1 MRQEILECSTRK
13 EQMGV
18 LEGKIAL
25 VTGAASGIGR
35 STAEAFAKEGVSHI
49 ALVDIDEQGILSTSK
64 IVSDLKT
71 SFSTHCADVSQEDL
85 VERTLNEVIDE
96 HGRLDIAFNN
106 AGINHPSSRFHE
118 LEIGDWKEMIE
129 TNLTSV
135 FLCMKY
141 ELIHMLKSDT
151 KSAIVNTS
159 SGAGIVPAPGQA
171 HYTAAKHGVVGLTKS
186 VAAEYG
192 KLGIRCNVI
201 HPGLVD
207 TPMIR
212 DVSGELTDRAR
223 KTLERISPNGELIK
237 PEEIAETV
245 VWLSSEGSVK
255 VNGQSVVIDG
265 GGIMR

>member
-1 MRQEILECSTRK
+1 
-13 EQMGV
+13 MGV

-49 ALVDIDEQGILSTSK
+49 ALIDLDEQGIQSTSEM
-64 IVSDLKT
+64 VESLKT
-71 SFSTHCADVSQEDL
+71 GFSKHCIDVTEEDS
-85 VERTLNEVIDE
+85 VEGTLTEIVDE
-96 HGRLDIAFNN
+96 YGSLDIAFNN
-106 AGINHPSSRFHE
+106 AGINHPSSKFHE
-118 LEIGDWKEMIE
+118 LELEDWKEMIE

-135 FLCMKY
+135 FICIKH
-141 ELIHMLKSDT
+141 EIKHMLESDT
-151 KSAIVNTS
+151 GGVIVNTS

-192 KLGIRCNVI
+192 KFGIRCNSI
-201 HPGLVD
+201 LPGLVD

-212 DVSGELTDRAR
+212 DENGELTERAK
-223 KTLERISPNGELIK
+223 KTLERISPSGELIK
-237 PEEIAETV
+237 PEQIAETV
-245 VWLSSEGSVK
+245 IWLSSAGSAK

-265 GGIMR
+265 GGILR

>member
-1 MRQEILECSTRK
+1 
-13 EQMGV
+13 MGV

-49 ALVDIDEQGILSTSK
+49 ALIDLDEQGIQSTSEM
-64 IVSDLKT
+64 VESLKT
-71 SFSTHCADVSQEDL
+71 GFSKHCIDVTEEDS
-85 VERTLNEVIDE
+85 VEGTLNEIVDE
-96 HGRLDIAFNN
+96 YGSLDIAFNN
-106 AGINHPSSRFHE
+106 AGINHPSSKFHE
-118 LEIGDWKEMIE
+118 LELEDWKEMIE

-135 FLCMKY
+135 FICIKH
-141 ELIHMLKSDT
+141 EIKHMLESDT
-151 KSAIVNTS
+151 GGVIVNTS

-186 VAAEYG
+186 VATEYG
-192 KLGIRCNVI
+192 KFGIRCNSI
-201 HPGLVD
+201 LPGLVD

-212 DVSGELTDRAR
+212 DENGELTERAKR
-223 KTLERISPNGELIK
+223 TLERISPSGELIK
-237 PEEIAETV
+237 PEQIAETV
-245 VWLSSEGSVK
+245 IWLSSAGSAK

>member
-1 MRQEILECSTRK
+1 
-13 EQMGV
+13 MGV

-49 ALVDIDEQGILSTSK
+49 ALIDLDEQGIQSTSE
-64 IVSDLKT
+64 IVESLKT
-71 SFSTHCADVSQEDL
+71 GFSKHCIDVTEEDS
-85 VERTLNEVIDE
+85 VEGTLNEIVDDY
-96 HGRLDIAFNN
+96 GSLDIAFNN
-106 AGINHPSSRFHE
+106 AGINHPSSKFHE
-118 LEIGDWKEMIE
+118 LELEDWKEMIE

-135 FLCMKY
+135 FICIKH
-141 ELIHMLKSDT
+141 EIKHMLESDT
-151 KSAIVNTS
+151 GGVIVNTS

-192 KLGIRCNVI
+192 KFGIRCNSI
-201 HPGLVD
+201 LPGLVD

-212 DVSGELTDRAR
+212 DENGELTERAKR
-223 KTLERISPNGELIK
+223 TLERISPSGELIK
-237 PEEIAETV
+237 PEQVAETV
-245 VWLSSEGSVK
+245 IWLSSAGSAK

-265 GGIMR
+265 GGILR

>member
-1 MRQEILECSTRK
+1 
-13 EQMGV
+13 MGV

-49 ALVDIDEQGILSTSK
+49 ALIDVDEQGIQSTSEM
-64 IVSDLKT
+64 VESLKT
-71 SFSTHCADVSQEDL
+71 GFSKHCIDVTEEDS
-85 VERTLNEVIDE
+85 VEGTLNEIVDE
-96 HGRLDIAFNN
+96 YGSLDIAFNN
-106 AGINHPSSRFHE
+106 AGINHPSSKFHE
-118 LEIGDWKEMIE
+118 LELEDWKEMIE

-135 FLCMKY
+135 FICIKH
-141 ELIHMLKSDT
+141 EIKHMLESDT
-151 KSAIVNTS
+151 GGVIVNTS

-192 KLGIRCNVI
+192 KFGIRCNSI
-201 HPGLVD
+201 LPGLVD

-212 DVSGELTDRAR
+212 DENGELTERAKR
-223 KTLERISPNGELIK
+223 TLERISPSGELIK
-237 PEEIAETV
+237 PEQIAETV
-245 VWLSSEGSVK
+245 IWLSSAGSAK

>member
-1 MRQEILECSTRK
+1 
-13 EQMGV
+13 MGV

-49 ALVDIDEQGILSTSK
+49 ALIDLDEQGIQSTSEM
-64 IVSDLKT
+64 VESLKT
-71 SFSTHCADVSQEDL
+71 GFSKHCIDVTDEDS
-85 VERTLNEVIDE
+85 VEGTLNEIVDE
-96 HGRLDIAFNN
+96 YGSLDIAFNN
-106 AGINHPSSRFHE
+106 AGINHPSSKFHE
-118 LEIGDWKEMIE
+118 LELEDWKEMIE

-135 FLCMKY
+135 FICIKH
-141 ELIHMLKSDT
+141 EIKHMLESDT
-151 KSAIVNTS
+151 GGVIVNTS

-192 KLGIRCNVI
+192 KFGIRCNSI
-201 HPGLVD
+201 LPGLVD

-212 DVSGELTDRAR
+212 DENGELTERAK
-223 KTLERISPNGELIK
+223 KTLERISPSGELIK
-237 PEEIAETV
+237 PEQVAETV
-245 VWLSSEGSVK
+245 IWLSSAGSAK

-265 GGIMR
+265 GGILR

>member
-1 MRQEILECSTRK
+1 
-13 EQMGV
+13 MGV

-49 ALVDIDEQGILSTSK
+49 ALIDLDEQGIQSTSEM
-64 IVSDLKT
+64 VESLKT
-71 SFSTHCADVSQEDL
+71 GFSKHCIDVTEEDS
-85 VERTLNEVIDE
+85 VEGTLNEIVDE
-96 HGRLDIAFNN
+96 YGSLDIAFNN
-106 AGINHPSSRFHE
+106 AGINHPSSKFHE
-118 LEIGDWKEMIE
+118 LELEDWKEMIE

-135 FLCMKY
+135 FICIKH
-141 ELIHMLKSDT
+141 EIKHMLESDT
-151 KSAIVNTS
+151 GGVIVNTS

-186 VAAEYG
+186 VATEYG
-192 KLGIRCNVI
+192 KFGIRCNSI
-201 HPGLVD
+201 LPGLVD

-212 DVSGELTDRAR
+212 DENGELTERAK
-223 KTLERISPNGELIK
+223 KTLERISPSGELIK
-237 PEEIAETV
+237 PEQIAETV
-245 VWLSSEGSVK
+245 IWLSSAGSAK

>member
-1 MRQEILECSTRK
+1 
-13 EQMGV
+13 MGV

-49 ALVDIDEQGILSTSK
+49 ALIDVDEQGIQSTSEM
-64 IVSDLKT
+64 VESLKT
-71 SFSTHCADVSQEDL
+71 GFSKHCIDVTEEDS
-85 VERTLNEVIDE
+85 VEGTLNEIVDE
-96 HGRLDIAFNN
+96 YGSLDIAFNN
-106 AGINHPSSRFHE
+106 AGINHPSSKFHE
-118 LEIGDWKEMIE
+118 LELEDWKEMIE

-135 FLCMKY
+135 FICIKH
-141 ELIHMLKSDT
+141 EIKHMLESDNGGV
-151 KSAIVNTS
+151 IVNTS

-186 VAAEYG
+186 VATEYG
-192 KLGIRCNVI
+192 KFGIRCNSI
-201 HPGLVD
+201 LPGLVD

-212 DVSGELTDRAR
+212 DENGELTERAKR
-223 KTLERISPNGELIK
+223 TLERISPSGELIK
-237 PEEIAETV
+237 PEQIAETV
-245 VWLSSEGSVK
+245 IWLSSAGSAK

>member
-1 MRQEILECSTRK
+1 MFNEKGID
-13 EQMGV
+13 MGTM
-18 LEGKIAL
+18 EGKIAL

-49 ALVDIDEQGILSTSK
+49 ALIDIDEKGMLLTSETLE
-64 IVSDLKT
+64 SLKDE
-71 SFSTHCADVSQEDL
+71 FSIHCVDVGEEDA
-85 VERTLNEVIDE
+85 VASALNEVFTE
-96 HGRLDIAFNN
+96 HGRLDVAFNN
-106 AGINHPSSRFHE
+106 AGINHPSSKFHE
-118 LEIGDWKEMIE
+118 LEIGDWSQMLK

-135 FLCMKY
+135 FVCMKH
-141 ELIHMLKSDT
+141 EIIHMLKSDSGGT
-151 KSAIVNTS
+151 IVNTS

-192 KLGIRCNVI
+192 KSGIRCNAI
-201 HPGLVD
+201 LPGLVD

-212 DVSGELTDRAR
+212 DANGELTDRAR
-223 KTLERISPNGELIK
+223 RTLERISTNGELIK
-237 PEEIAETV
+237 PEQIAETV
-245 VWLSSEGSVK
+245 LWLSSEGSAK

>member
-1 MRQEILECSTRK
+1 
-13 EQMGV
+13 MGV

-49 ALVDIDEQGILSTSK
+49 ALIDVDEQGIKSTSEM
-64 IVSDLKT
+64 VESLKT
-71 SFSTHCADVSQEDL
+71 GFSKHCIDVTEEDS
-85 VERTLNEVIDE
+85 VEGTLNEIVDE
-96 HGRLDIAFNN
+96 HGSLDIAFNN
-106 AGINHPSSRFHE
+106 AGINHPSSKFHE
-118 LEIGDWKEMIE
+118 LELEDWKEMIE

-135 FLCMKY
+135 FICIKH
-141 ELIHMLKSDT
+141 EIKHMLESDT
-151 KSAIVNTS
+151 GGVIVNTS

-192 KLGIRCNVI
+192 KFGIRCNSI
-201 HPGLVD
+201 LPGLVD

-212 DVSGELTDRAR
+212 DENGELTERAKR
-223 KTLERISPNGELIK
+223 TLGRISPSGELIK
-237 PEEIAETV
+237 PEQIAETV
-245 VWLSSEGSVK
+245 IWLSSAGSAK

>member
-1 MRQEILECSTRK
+1 
-13 EQMGV
+13 MGV

-49 ALVDIDEQGILSTSK
+49 ALIDVDEQGIQSTSEM
-64 IVSDLKT
+64 VESLKT
-71 SFSTHCADVSQEDL
+71 GFSKHCIDVTEEDS
-85 VERTLNEVIDE
+85 VEGTLNEIVDE
-96 HGRLDIAFNN
+96 YGSLDIAFNN
-106 AGINHPSSRFHE
+106 AGINHPSSKFHE
-118 LEIGDWKEMIE
+118 LELEDWKEMIE

-135 FLCMKY
+135 FVCIKH
-141 ELIHMLKSDT
+141 EIKHMLESDT
-151 KSAIVNTS
+151 GGVIVNTS

-192 KLGIRCNVI
+192 KFGIRCNSI
-201 HPGLVD
+201 LPGLVD

-212 DVSGELTDRAR
+212 DENGELTERAKR
-223 KTLERISPNGELIK
+223 TLERISPSGELIK
-237 PEEIAETV
+237 PEQIAETV
-245 VWLSSEGSVK
+245 IWLSSAGSAK

>member
-1 MRQEILECSTRK
+1 
-13 EQMGV
+13 MGL

-49 ALVDIDEQGILSTSK
+49 ALIDVDEQGIQSTSEM
-64 IVSDLKT
+64 VESLKT
-71 SFSTHCADVSQEDL
+71 GFSKHCIDVTEEDS
-85 VERTLNEVIDE
+85 VEGTLNEIVDE
-96 HGRLDIAFNN
+96 YGSLDIAFNN
-106 AGINHPSSRFHE
+106 AGINHPSSKFHE
-118 LEIGDWKEMIE
+118 LELEDWKEMIE

-135 FLCMKY
+135 FICIKH
-141 ELIHMLKSDT
+141 EIKHMLESDT
-151 KSAIVNTS
+151 GGVIVNTS

-192 KLGIRCNVI
+192 KFGIRCNSI
-201 HPGLVD
+201 LPGLVD

-212 DVSGELTDRAR
+212 DENGELTERAKR
-223 KTLERISPNGELIK
+223 TLERISPSGELIK
-237 PEEIAETV
+237 PEQIAETV
-245 VWLSSEGSVK
+245 IWLSSAGSAK

-265 GGIMR
+265 GGILR

>member
-1 MRQEILECSTRK
+1 
-13 EQMGV
+13 MGV

-49 ALVDIDEQGILSTSK
+49 ALIDLDEQGIQSTSEM
-64 IVSDLKT
+64 VESLKT
-71 SFSTHCADVSQEDL
+71 GFSKHCIDVTEEDS
-85 VERTLNEVIDE
+85 VEGTLNEIVDE
-96 HGRLDIAFNN
+96 YGSLDIAFNN
-106 AGINHPSSRFHE
+106 AGINHPSSKFLE
-118 LEIGDWKEMIE
+118 LELEDWKEMIE

-135 FLCMKY
+135 FICIKH
-141 ELIHMLKSDT
+141 EIKHMLESDT
-151 KSAIVNTS
+151 GGVIVNTS

-192 KLGIRCNVI
+192 KFGIRCNSI
-201 HPGLVD
+201 LPGLVD

-212 DVSGELTDRAR
+212 DENGELTERAKR
-223 KTLERISPNGELIK
+223 TLERISPSGELIK
-237 PEEIAETV
+237 PEQVAETV
-245 VWLSSEGSVK
+245 IWLSSAGSAK

-265 GGIMR
+265 GGILR

>member
-1 MRQEILECSTRK
+1 
-13 EQMGV
+13 MGV

-35 STAEAFAKEGVSHI
+35 STAEAFAKEGVLHI
-49 ALVDIDEQGILSTSK
+49 ALIDIDEQGILSTSE
-64 IVSDLKT
+64 IVDNLKT
-71 SFSTHCADVSQEDL
+71 GFSTHCVDVSKEDS
-85 VERTLNEVIDE
+85 VAATLDEIVDE

-106 AGINHPSSRFHE
+106 AGINHPSSKFHE
-118 LEIGDWKEMIE
+118 LEIRDWTEMIQ

-135 FLCMKY
+135 FICMKH
-141 ELIHMLKSDT
+141 EIIHMLKSDT
-151 KSAIVNTS
+151 GGVIVNTS

-192 KLGIRCNVI
+192 KSGIRCNAI
-201 HPGLVD
+201 LPGLVD

-212 DVSGELTDRAR
+212 DANGELTDRAKR
-223 KTLERISPNGELIK
+223 TLERISPTGELIK
-237 PEEIAETV
+237 PEQIAETV
-245 VWLSSEGSVK
+245 IWLSSAGSAK

>member
-1 MRQEILECSTRK
+1 
-13 EQMGV
+13 MGV

-49 ALVDIDEQGILSTSK
+49 ALIDLDEQGIQSTSEM
-64 IVSDLKT
+64 VEGLKT
-71 SFSTHCADVSQEDL
+71 GFSKHCIDVTEEDS
-85 VERTLNEVIDE
+85 VEGTLNEIVDE
-96 HGRLDIAFNN
+96 YGSLDIAFNN
-106 AGINHPSSRFHE
+106 AGINHPSSKFHE
-118 LEIGDWKEMIE
+118 LELEDWKEMIE

-135 FLCMKY
+135 FICIKH
-141 ELIHMLKSDT
+141 EIKHMLESDT
-151 KSAIVNTS
+151 GGVIVNTS

-192 KLGIRCNVI
+192 KFGIRCNSI
-201 HPGLVD
+201 LPGLVD

-212 DVSGELTDRAR
+212 DENGELTERAK
-223 KTLERISPNGELIK
+223 KTLERISPSGELIK
-237 PEEIAETV
+237 PEQVAETV
-245 VWLSSEGSVK
+245 IWLSSAGSAK

-265 GGIMR
+265 GGILR

>member
-1 MRQEILECSTRK
+1 
-13 EQMGV
+13 MGV

-49 ALVDIDEQGILSTSK
+49 ALIDLDEQGIQSTSEM
-64 IVSDLKT
+64 VESLKT
-71 SFSTHCADVSQEDL
+71 GFSKHCIDVTEEDS
-85 VERTLNEVIDE
+85 VEGTLNEIVDE
-96 HGRLDIAFNN
+96 YGSLDIAFNN
-106 AGINHPSSRFHE
+106 AGINHPSSKFHE
-118 LEIGDWKEMIE
+118 LELEDWKEMIE

-135 FLCMKY
+135 FICIKH
-141 ELIHMLKSDT
+141 EIKHMLESDT
-151 KSAIVNTS
+151 GGVIVNTS

-192 KLGIRCNVI
+192 KFGIRCNSI
-201 HPGLVD
+201 LPGLVD

-212 DVSGELTDRAR
+212 DENGELTERAK
-223 KTLERISPNGELIK
+223 KTLERISPSGELIK
-237 PEEIAETV
+237 PEQIAETV
-245 VWLSSEGSVK
+245 IWLSSAGSAK

>member
-1 MRQEILECSTRK
+1 
-13 EQMGV
+13 MGV

-49 ALVDIDEQGILSTSK
+49 ALIDVDEQGIQSTSEM
-64 IVSDLKT
+64 VESLKT
-71 SFSTHCADVSQEDL
+71 GFSKHCIDVTEEDS
-85 VERTLNEVIDE
+85 VEGTLNEIVDE
-96 HGRLDIAFNN
+96 YGSLDIAFNN
-106 AGINHPSSRFHE
+106 AGINHPSSKFHE
-118 LEIGDWKEMIE
+118 LELEDWKEMIE

-135 FLCMKY
+135 FICIKH
-141 ELIHMLKSDT
+141 EIKHMLESDT
-151 KSAIVNTS
+151 GGVIVNTS

-192 KLGIRCNVI
+192 KFGIRCNSI
-201 HPGLVD
+201 LPGLVD

-212 DVSGELTDRAR
+212 DENGELTERAKR
-223 KTLERISPNGELIK
+223 TLERISPSGELIK
-237 PEEIAETV
+237 PEQVAETV
-245 VWLSSEGSVK
+245 IWLSSAGSAK

-265 GGIMR
+265 GGILR

>member
-1 MRQEILECSTRK
+1 
-13 EQMGV
+13 MGV

-49 ALVDIDEQGILSTSK
+49 ALIDLDEQGIQSTSEM
-64 IVSDLKT
+64 VESLKT
-71 SFSTHCADVSQEDL
+71 GFSKHCIDVTEEDS
-85 VERTLNEVIDE
+85 VEGTLNEIVDE
-96 HGRLDIAFNN
+96 YGSLDIAFNN
-106 AGINHPSSRFHE
+106 AGINHPSSKFHE
-118 LEIGDWKEMIE
+118 LELEDWKEMIE

-135 FLCMKY
+135 FICIKH
-141 ELIHMLKSDT
+141 EIKHMLESDT
-151 KSAIVNTS
+151 GGVIVNTS

-192 KLGIRCNVI
+192 KFGIRCNSI
-201 HPGLVD
+201 LPGLVD

-212 DVSGELTDRAR
+212 DENGELTERAKR
-223 KTLERISPNGELIK
+223 TLERISPSGELIK
-237 PEEIAETV
+237 PEQVAETV
-245 VWLSSEGSVK
+245 IWLSSAGSAK

-265 GGIMR
+265 GGILR

>member
-1 MRQEILECSTRK
+1 
-13 EQMGV
+13 MGV

-35 STAEAFAKEGVSHI
+35 STEEAFAKEGVSHI
-49 ALVDIDEQGILSTSK
+49 ALIDVDEQGIKSTSEM
-64 IVSDLKT
+64 VESLKT
-71 SFSTHCADVSQEDL
+71 GFSKHCIDVTEEDS
-85 VERTLNEVIDE
+85 VEGTLNEIVDE
-96 HGRLDIAFNN
+96 HGSLDIAFNN
-106 AGINHPSSRFHE
+106 AGINHPSSKFHE
-118 LEIGDWKEMIE
+118 LELEDWKEMIE

-135 FLCMKY
+135 FICIKH
-141 ELIHMLKSDT
+141 EIKHMLESDT
-151 KSAIVNTS
+151 GGVIVNTS

-192 KLGIRCNVI
+192 KFGIRCNSI
-201 HPGLVD
+201 LPGLVD

-212 DVSGELTDRAR
+212 DENGELTERAKR
-223 KTLERISPNGELIK
+223 TLERISPSGELIK
-237 PEEIAETV
+237 PEQIAETV
-245 VWLSSEGSVK
+245 IWLSSAGSAK

>member
-1 MRQEILECSTRK
+1 
-13 EQMGV
+13 MGV

-49 ALVDIDEQGILSTSK
+49 ALIDVDEQGIQSTSEM
-64 IVSDLKT
+64 VESLKT
-71 SFSTHCADVSQEDL
+71 GFSKHCIDVTEEDS
-85 VERTLNEVIDE
+85 VEGTLNEIVDE
-96 HGRLDIAFNN
+96 YGSLDIAFNN
-106 AGINHPSSRFHE
+106 AGINHPSSKFHE
-118 LEIGDWKEMIE
+118 LELEEWKEMIE

-135 FLCMKY
+135 FICIKH
-141 ELIHMLKSDT
+141 EIKHMLESDT
-151 KSAIVNTS
+151 GGVIVNTS

-192 KLGIRCNVI
+192 KFGIRCNSI
-201 HPGLVD
+201 LPGLVD

-212 DVSGELTDRAR
+212 DENGELTERAKR
-223 KTLERISPNGELIK
+223 TLERISPSGELIK
-237 PEEIAETV
+237 PEQIAETV
-245 VWLSSEGSVK
+245 IWLSSAGSAK

>member
-1 MRQEILECSTRK
+1 
-13 EQMGV
+13 MGV

-49 ALVDIDEQGILSTSK
+49 ALIDLDEQGIQSTSEM
-64 IVSDLKT
+64 VESLKT
-71 SFSTHCADVSQEDL
+71 GFSKHCIDVTEEDS
-85 VERTLNEVIDE
+85 VEGTLNGIVDE
-96 HGRLDIAFNN
+96 YGSLDIAFNN
-106 AGINHPSSRFHE
+106 AGINHPSSKFHE
-118 LEIGDWKEMIE
+118 LELEDWKEMIE

-135 FLCMKY
+135 FICIKH
-141 ELIHMLKSDT
+141 EIKHMLESDT
-151 KSAIVNTS
+151 GGVIVNTS

-192 KLGIRCNVI
+192 KFGIRCNSI
-201 HPGLVD
+201 LPGLVD

-212 DVSGELTDRAR
+212 DENGELTERAK
-223 KTLERISPNGELIK
+223 KTLERISPSGELIK
-237 PEEIAETV
+237 PEQVAETV
-245 VWLSSEGSVK
+245 IWLSSAGSAK

-265 GGIMR
+265 GGILR

>member
-1 MRQEILECSTRK
+1 
-13 EQMGV
+13 MGV

-49 ALVDIDEQGILSTSK
+49 ALIDLDEQGIQSTSEM
-64 IVSDLKT
+64 VESLKT
-71 SFSTHCADVSQEDL
+71 GFSKHCIDVTEEDS
-85 VERTLNEVIDE
+85 VEGTLNEIVDE
-96 HGRLDIAFNN
+96 YGSLDIAFNN
-106 AGINHPSSRFHE
+106 AGINHPSSKFHE
-118 LEIGDWKEMIE
+118 LELEDWKEMIE

-135 FLCMKY
+135 FICIKH
-141 ELIHMLKSDT
+141 EIKHMLESDT
-151 KSAIVNTS
+151 GGVIVNTS

-192 KLGIRCNVI
+192 KFGIRCNSI
-201 HPGLVD
+201 LPGLVD

-212 DVSGELTDRAR
+212 DENGELTERAK
-223 KTLERISPNGELIK
+223 KTLERISPSGELIK
-237 PEEIAETV
+237 PEQVAETV
-245 VWLSSEGSVK
+245 IWLSSAGSAK

>member
-1 MRQEILECSTRK
+1 
-13 EQMGV
+13 MGV

-49 ALVDIDEQGILSTSK
+49 ALIDLDEQGIQSTSEM
-64 IVSDLKT
+64 VESLKT
-71 SFSTHCADVSQEDL
+71 GFSKHCIDVTEEDS
-85 VERTLNEVIDE
+85 VEGTLNEIVDDY
-96 HGRLDIAFNN
+96 GSLDIAFNN
-106 AGINHPSSRFHE
+106 AGINHPSSKFHE
-118 LEIGDWKEMIE
+118 LELEDWKEMIE

-135 FLCMKY
+135 FICIKH
-141 ELIHMLKSDT
+141 EIKHMLESDNGGV
-151 KSAIVNTS
+151 IVNTS

-192 KLGIRCNVI
+192 QFGIRCNSI
-201 HPGLVD
+201 LPGLVD

-212 DVSGELTDRAR
+212 DENGELTERAK
-223 KTLERISPNGELIK
+223 KTLERISPSGELIK
-237 PEEIAETV
+237 PEQIAETV
-245 VWLSSEGSVK
+245 IWLSSAGSAK

-265 GGIMR
+265 GGILR

>member
-1 MRQEILECSTRK
+1 
-13 EQMGV
+13 MGV

-49 ALVDIDEQGILSTSK
+49 ALIDLDEQGIQSTSEM
-64 IVSDLKT
+64 VESLKT
-71 SFSTHCADVSQEDL
+71 GFSKHCIDVTEEDS
-85 VERTLNEVIDE
+85 VEGTLNEIVDDY
-96 HGRLDIAFNN
+96 GSLDIAFNN
-106 AGINHPSSRFHE
+106 AGINHPSSKFHE
-118 LEIGDWKEMIE
+118 LELEDWKEMIE

-135 FLCMKY
+135 FICIKH
-141 ELIHMLKSDT
+141 EIKHMLESDT
-151 KSAIVNTS
+151 GGVIVNTS

-192 KLGIRCNVI
+192 QFGIRCNSI
-201 HPGLVD
+201 LPGLVD

-212 DVSGELTDRAR
+212 DENGELTERAK
-223 KTLERISPNGELIK
+223 KTLERISPSGELIK
-237 PEEIAETV
+237 PEQIAETV
-245 VWLSSEGSVK
+245 IWLSSAGSAK

-265 GGIMR
+265 GGILR

>member
-1 MRQEILECSTRK
+1 
-13 EQMGV
+13 MGV

-49 ALVDIDEQGILSTSK
+49 ALIDLDEQGIQSTSEM
-64 IVSDLKT
+64 VESLKT
-71 SFSTHCADVSQEDL
+71 GFSKHCIDVTEEDS
-85 VERTLNEVIDE
+85 VEGTLNEIVDE
-96 HGRLDIAFNN
+96 YGSLDIAFNN
-106 AGINHPSSRFHE
+106 AGINHPSSKFHE
-118 LEIGDWKEMIE
+118 LELEDWKEMIE

-135 FLCMKY
+135 FICIKH
-141 ELIHMLKSDT
+141 EIKHMLESDT
-151 KSAIVNTS
+151 GGVIVNTS

-192 KLGIRCNVI
+192 KFGNRCNSI
-201 HPGLVD
+201 LPGLVD

-212 DVSGELTDRAR
+212 DENGELTERAK
-223 KTLERISPNGELIK
+223 KTLERISPSGELIK
-237 PEEIAETV
+237 PEQIAETV
-245 VWLSSEGSVK
+245 IWLSSAGSAK

>member
-1 MRQEILECSTRK
+1 
-13 EQMGV
+13 MGV

-49 ALVDIDEQGILSTSK
+49 ALIDLDEQGIQSTSEM
-64 IVSDLKT
+64 VESLKT
-71 SFSTHCADVSQEDL
+71 GFSKHCIDVTEEDS
-85 VERTLNEVIDE
+85 VEGTLNEIVDE
-96 HGRLDIAFNN
+96 YGSLDIAFNN
-106 AGINHPSSRFHE
+106 AGINHPSSKFHE
-118 LEIGDWKEMIE
+118 LELADWKEMIE

-135 FLCMKY
+135 FICIKH
-141 ELIHMLKSDT
+141 EIKHMLESDT
-151 KSAIVNTS
+151 GGVIVNTS

-192 KLGIRCNVI
+192 KFGIRCNSI
-201 HPGLVD
+201 LPGLVD

-212 DVSGELTDRAR
+212 DENGELTERAK
-223 KTLERISPNGELIK
+223 KTLERISPSGELIK
-237 PEEIAETV
+237 PEQVAETV
-245 VWLSSEGSVK
+245 IWLSSAGSAK

-265 GGIMR
+265 GGILR

>member
-1 MRQEILECSTRK
+1 
-13 EQMGV
+13 MGV

-35 STAEAFAKEGVSHI
+35 STAEAFAKEGVLHI
-49 ALVDIDEQGILSTSK
+49 ALIDIDEQGILSTSE
-64 IVSDLKT
+64 IVDNLKT
-71 SFSTHCADVSQEDL
+71 GFSTHCVDVSKEDS
-85 VERTLNEVIDE
+85 VAATLDEIVDE
-96 HGRLDIAFNN
+96 HGRVDIAFNN
-106 AGINHPSSRFHE
+106 AGINHPSSKFHE
-118 LEIGDWKEMIE
+118 LEIRDWIEMIQ

-135 FLCMKY
+135 FICMKH
-141 ELIHMLKSDT
+141 EIIHMLKSDT
-151 KSAIVNTS
+151 GGVIVNTS

-192 KLGIRCNVI
+192 KLGIRCNAI
-201 HPGLVD
+201 LPGLVD

-212 DVSGELTDRAR
+212 DANGELTDRAKR
-223 KTLERISPNGELIK
+223 TLERISPTGELIK
-237 PEEIAETV
+237 PEQIAETV
-245 VWLSSEGSVK
+245 TWLSAAGSAK